1 MTIQLLDMTFFACY
15 FYIEDR
21 ALSQNISYLCYPE
34 SADKHVFGRYFIS
47 FQSQRV
53 KHVCKIVID
62 NNKNV
67 FYCQYYYFQ
76 MSDQFYIF
84 TRLLTCIKQRF

>member
-1 MTIQLLDMTFFACY
+1 MTIQLIDMTFFACY

-21 ALSQNISYLCYPE
+21 ALSQTISYLCYPE

-62 NNKNV
+62 NYENV
-67 FYCQYYYFQ
+67 
-76 MSDQFYIF
+76 S
-84 TRLLTCIKQRF
+84 LLPILLFSNVSSVLHIY

>member
-1 MTIQLLDMTFFACY
+1 MTFFIVI
-15 FYIEDR
+15 FIEDR
-21 ALSQNISYLCYPE
+21 ALTQTISYLCYPE

-53 KHVCKIVID
+53 KHMCKIVID
-62 NNKNV
+62 NYENV
-67 FYCQYYYFQ
+67 FYCKYYYFQ

-84 TRLLTCIKQRF
+84 TKLLTCIKQRF